1 MKKIC
6 LMLVLFVSQRNFA
19 QDQEMKPVDNDR
31 KGGFRKENLFT
42 GGGLQLSFA
51 NSSFVGG
58 ISPVFGYSLTN
69 WLDAGV
75 VVNFTY
81 ASNNHVTYVDQ
92 YNNYYYSD
100 DRLRQTIFGPGAFV
114 KVYPVKFLFLQAQG
128 EINFQTEK
136 LYPVGR
142 PMEKEKHTVPSMLVG
157 AGYAGGREGS
167 GSLFYHISLSFDVL
181 RRPHSPYTE
190 TVSSGRVN
198 TLPIIRAGVQI
209 PLFQGGG
216 LF

>member
-92 YNNYYYSD
+92 YNNYY
-100 DRLRQTIFGPGAFV
+100 
-114 KVYPVKFLFLQAQG
+114 
-128 EINFQTEK
+128 
-136 LYPVGR
+136 
-142 PMEKEKHTVPSMLVG
+142 
-157 AGYAGGREGS
+157 
-167 GSLFYHISLSFDVL
+167 
-181 RRPHSPYTE
+181 
-190 TVSSGRVN
+190 
-198 TLPIIRAGVQI
+198 
-209 PLFQGGG
+209 
-216 LF
+216 